1 MIMFTS
7 KSSLRVSC
15 LVLAFVAGPGL
26 AACSSDDS
34 QSRSPLVAERSGRMA
49 LALSTRGASGSLYRL
64 RQADFFVSQQSSDPS
79 GGFATF
85 LSSEEDPLASTLE
98 ATLPAGDYSVE
109 LFFGWTLEKV
119 EAGEAVTV
127 DARLLS
133 PALQLVSIL
142 PDEESP
148 VSYRFETEGEIIT
161 FEQGRLV
168 IDIEVEEQGPAVL
181 GEPLEIVD
189 GAIAAGSNELGIA
202 AELFS
207 VTSERNAT
215 LEVTQDTGELCV
227 SGVLDPV
234 LDGDFATQWGAIF
247 GLTFLASDGEA
258 TPWDRAGGSV
268 DGFAFTIK
276 GPAIPPMR
284 FGALAGDGDAEVD
297 SFCAPFIA
305 ASGDTLEIS
314 IDELTRD
321 CWIPGGEPLITP
333 TLANIIWNMPT
344 DTFSTQ
350 EYDFCIGALRP
361 ILR

>member
-1 MIMFTS
+1 MFES
-7 KSSLRVSC
+7 KLSLRVSC
-15 LVLAFVAGPGL
+15 VVLALAAGPAL
-26 AACSSDDS
+26 VACSSDDS
-34 QSRSPLVAERSGRMA
+34 RSRSPLVAERSGRMA

-64 RQADFFVSQQSSDPS
+64 RQAEFFVSQQSTDPFS
-79 GGFATF
+79 GFALV

-119 EAGEAVTV
+119 VEGEVVTV

-133 PALQLVSIL
+133 PAQQLVSIL

-148 VSYRFETEGEIIT
+148 VSFRFETEGEVVT

-168 IDIEVEEQGPAVL
+168 IDIEVEEKGPAVL
-181 GEPLEIVD
+181 GDPLEIVD
-189 GAIAAGSNELGIA
+189 GAIAAGSNEHGIA
-202 AELFS
+202 AELFT

-215 LEVTQDTGELCV
+215 LEVTEDTGELCV
-227 SGVLDPV
+227 SGVLEPV

-247 GLTFLASDGEA
+247 GLTFVGDDGEA
-258 TPWDRAGGSV
+258 TPWDRDGGSV
-268 DGFAFTIK
+268 DGFAFTIT

-284 FGALAGDGDAEVD
+284 FGALAGDGDSAVD

-314 IDELTRD
+314 IDQMTRD
-321 CWIPGGEPLITP
+321 CWIPGGEALITP
-333 TLANIIWNMPT
+333 TLSNIIWNMPT

-350 EYDFCIGALRP
+350 EYDFCVSDLRP